1 MFTRVLVANRGE
13 IAVRVIRGLRELGIE
28 AVAVF
33 SDPDRDAPHVRLADH
48 ALLLD
53 GVRSHATY
61 LHVPKLVE
69 AARAAGAEAVHP
81 GYGFLSEDAD
91 FAAAVEAAGLTW
103 IGPPPAAIR
112 AMGDKVAARERMAA
126 AGVPVVPGWHGE
138 VDVHDLAPV
147 RAAAAEIG
155 FPLLV
160 KASAG
165 GGGKGMRRV
174 AGEDGLAAA
183 IESARSEAEKSFGDG
198 RVFLERD
205 LTPARH
211 VEVQV
216 FADHHGRTVSLG
228 ERECSIQRRHQK
240 IIEESPSPAVDGA
253 LRARMGEAAVRAAE
267 AVGYRNAGTIEF
279 LLDAAGRFYFLEMN
293 TRLQVEHPV
302 TECVT
307 GFDLVQAQLRVA
319 AGEPLPFPDPLPAPR
334 GHAIEC
340 RVYAEDPERGF
351 LPGSGRIQ
359 VYREPAGPG
368 VRVDSG
374 VRQGSEVGVH
384 YDPLLAKLIVWA
396 ETRAGALRRMDCA
409 LGQFVLLGVP
419 HNLSFLRRVIR
430 HPEFRAGRIHT
441 RFLDEHPLD
450 SAPVPPPAALAAAL
464 ALTARPLRPTVPA
477 ARTPNP
483 WVDGGGFRM

>member
-1 MFTRVLVANRGE
+1 MFSRVLVANRGE
-13 IAVRVIRGLRELGIE
+13 IAVRVIRGLHELEIE

-48 ALLLD
+48 ALPLD
-53 GVRSHATY
+53 GVRSQDTY
-61 LHVPKLVE
+61 LHVPKLLE
-69 AARAAGAEAVHP
+69 AARAAGAGAVHP
-81 GYGFLSEDAD
+81 GYGFLSEDAE

-103 IGPPPAAIR
+103 IGPPPGAIR

-138 VDVHDLAPV
+138 VEVPDLAPV

-240 IIEESPSPAVDGA
+240 IIEESPSPAVDDA
-253 LRARMGEAAVRAAE
+253 LRVRMGEAAVRAAE

-302 TECVT
+302 TACVT

-319 AGEPLPFPDPLPAPR
+319 AGELLPFPDPLPAPR

-340 RVYAEDPERGF
+340 RIYAEDPERGF

-359 VYREPAGPG
+359 IYREPAGPG

-396 ETRAGALRRMDCA
+396 ETRAAALRRMDCA
-409 LGQFVLLGVP
+409 LGEFVLLGVP

-430 HPEFRAGRIHT
+430 HPEFRAGHLHT
-441 RFLDEHPLD
+441 RFLDEHALASPP
-450 SAPVPPPAALAAAL
+450 APPPAVLAAAL
-464 ALTARPLRPTVPA
+464 ALTVRPPRPTGPA
-477 ARTPNP
+477 PRTPNP
-483 WVDGGGFRM
+483 WVDGGTFRL